1 MTTTN
6 PVPATKA
13 AFLAEYEKQL
23 AINHEWAK
31 DPAKLASTM
40 EKVLT
45 TITTD
50 HLAPWHH
57 SGPTVIEIWKRMGF
71 KGRPTLRGLRAL
83 PAA

>member
-23 AINHEWAK
+23 AINHEWTK

-50 HLAPWHH
+50 KAPWHH
-57 SGPTVIEIWKRMGF
+57 SGPSVIGVWKRMGF

>member
-1 MTTTN
+1 MTTTTN

-13 AFLAEYEKQL
+13 AFLGEYEKQL
-23 AINHEWAK
+23 AINHEWAR
-31 DPAKLASTM
+31 DPARLASGM
-40 EKVLT
+40 EQVRI

-50 HLAPWHH
+50 KAPWHH

-71 KGRPTLRGLRAL
+71 KGRPTLKGLRAL